1 MIYTASIETS
11 ANTTEANATKTELK
25 ITDGVIHEVS
35 VYFPPG
41 CAGLVYCQIFEG
53 GHQFV
58 PSTEGQF
65 LRGDGILIDSKEF
78 YEIDTA
84 PRWITIKTW
93 NLDESYDHTIEV
105 MIKQLPKYVLLPV
118 GAYEGVISALKSL
131 VWRGV
136 LPEI

>member
-1 MIYTASIETS
+1 MIYTASILTS
-11 ANTTEANATKTELK
+11 ANTTETSAKKTELK
-25 ITDGVIHEVS
+25 VTDGVIHEVS

-41 CAGLVYCQIFEG
+41 CAGLVYCQIYEG

-58 PSTEGQF
+58 PSTEGMF
-65 LRGDGILIDSKEF
+65 LRGDDILIDSKEF
-78 YEIDTA
+78 YEISDA

-105 MIKQLPKYVLLPV
+105 MIKQLPKYAILPA
-118 GAYEGVISALKSL
+118 GAYEGVMSALKAL

-136 LPEI
+136 QI

>member
-1 MIYTASIETS
+1 MIYTASIITL
-11 ANTTEANATKTELK
+11 ANTAEANAKKTDIK
-25 ITDGVIHEVS
+25 VTNGVIHEVS

-65 LRGDGILIDSKEF
+65 LRGDNIPIDSKEF
-78 YEIDTA
+78 YEITGA

-93 NLDESYDHTIEV
+93 NLDDTYDHTIEV
-105 MIKQLPKYVLLPV
+105 FIKQLPRFAILPI
-118 GAYEGVISALKSL
+118 GAYEGVMGALKSL

-136 LPEI
+136 LI

>member
-1 MIYTASIETS
+1 MIYTASIQTS
-11 ANTTEANATKTELK
+11 ANTTEANAKKTELK
-25 ITDGVIHEVS
+25 VTDGVIHEVS
-35 VYFPPG
+35 VYFPSG

-84 PRWITIKTW
+84 PRWITVKTW
-93 NLDESYDHTIEV
+93 NLDDTYAHTIEV
-105 MIKQLPKYVLLPV
+105 FIKQLPKYAILPA
-118 GAYEGVISALKSL
+118 GAYEGVIGALKSL

-136 LPEI
+136 IV

>member
-1 MIYTASIETS
+1 MIYTASIETTFS
-11 ANTTEANATKTELK
+11 TSEANAKVTEIK
-25 ITDGVIHEVS
+25 VTDGVIHEVS
-35 VYFPPG
+35 VYFPSG

-84 PRWITIKTW
+84 PRWITVKTW
-93 NLDESYDHTIEV
+93 NLDDTYNHTIEI
-105 MIKQLPKYVLLPV
+105 MIKQLPKYVLLPA
-118 GAYEGVISALKSL
+118 GAYEGIIYALKSL
-131 VWRGV
+131 VLRGLAV
-136 LPEI
+136 

>member
-11 ANTTEANATKTELK
+11 ANTSEANATKTELK
-25 ITDGVIHEVS
+25 VTDGVIHEVS

-78 YEIDTA
+78 YEIDDA

-93 NLDESYDHTIEV
+93 NLDDTYDHTIEV
-105 MIKQLPKYVLLPV
+105 FIKQLPRWAILPA
-118 GAYEGVISALKSL
+118 GAYEGVIGALKNL
-131 VWRGV
+131 VWRGIV
-136 LPEI
+136 PIT